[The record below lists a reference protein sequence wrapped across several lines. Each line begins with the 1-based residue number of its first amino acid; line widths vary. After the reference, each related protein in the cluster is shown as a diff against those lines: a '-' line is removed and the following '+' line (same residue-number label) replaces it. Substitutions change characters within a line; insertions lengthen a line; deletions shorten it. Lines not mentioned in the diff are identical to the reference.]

1 MKIFEGKSKSWK
13 WIEIIGK
20 YEGGADTVTTPTRGA
35 VRAGLETLETGTV
48 TTPTRG
54 EYLSVEPLR

>member
-1 MKIFEGKSKSWK
+1 M
-13 WIEIIGK
+13 GK
-20 YEGGADTVTTPTRGA
+20 YEAGAGTVKTPTRGA

-54 EYLSVEPLR
+54 AY